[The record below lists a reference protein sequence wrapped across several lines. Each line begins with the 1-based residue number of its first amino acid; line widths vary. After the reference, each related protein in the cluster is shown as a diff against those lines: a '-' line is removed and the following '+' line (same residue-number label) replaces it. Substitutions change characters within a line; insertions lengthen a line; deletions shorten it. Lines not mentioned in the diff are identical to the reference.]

1 MSYSNTFIVGWMSM
15 MFGNDMFI
23 PNHVGEEMM
32 GGCQGDDEGCWV
44 MPREKVGDI
53 WVMEEMARLP
63 R

>member
-1 MSYSNTFIVGWMSM
+1 M